1 MNRNQAKEFYPI
13 LQAFAEGR
21 VIECRTKPSA
31 IEDEN
36 VPNEWAEINVIEFN
50 HNKEY
55 RIKPNLEPES
65 EYRPFKDAIECWTE
79 MRKHKPFSILKDKKD
94 GHRIQISSI
103 SDGINSISSSQI
115 QIFVVILNIEWLL
128 RQPRDLER
136 DHIEAVLRKSVELLY
151 GKEE

>member
-1 MNRNQAKEFYPI
+1 MTREEAKVLLPI
-13 LQAFAEGR
+13 IQAFAEGK

-36 VPNEWAEINVIEFN
+36 VPNEWAEIKVIEFN
-50 HNKEY
+50 GNKEY

-94 GHRIQISSI
+94 GHRIQILSI
-103 SDGINSISSSQI
+103 SDGINSISSSPDSNLC
-115 QIFVVILNIEWLL
+115 FNFKYGMDSCTFDDGAPFGV
-128 RQPRDLER
+128 
-136 DHIEAVLRKSVELLY
+136 KVE
-151 GKEE
+151 E